1 VGIPVTIHPPPQHLW
16 VNTSRKRFSKNIF
29 VNLAESIA
37 LWSQFQDRSGLVK
50 LWDMAVMGL
59 MMFLSGVAG
68 DVTALPDVL
77 SGVDGKGPKKGA
89 ILSSGGSG

>member
-1 VGIPVTIHPPPQHLW
+1 M
-16 VNTSRKRFSKNIF
+16 
-29 VNLAESIA
+29 
-37 LWSQFQDRSGLVK
+37 K